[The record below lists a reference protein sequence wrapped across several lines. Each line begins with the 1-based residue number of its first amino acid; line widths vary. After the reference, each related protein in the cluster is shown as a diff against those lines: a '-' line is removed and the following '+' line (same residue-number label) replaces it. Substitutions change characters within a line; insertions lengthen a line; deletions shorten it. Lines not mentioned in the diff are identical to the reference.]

1 MLYYKLVRDKIPEII
16 EKSGKKASTYILS
29 DQEYEIYL
37 ERKLDEEVQ
46 EYHESKNPEELADI
60 LEVLISLAKTKGYSF
75 EELVKLKEQKAS
87 ERGGFSKKILLLRVY
102 EN

>member
-29 DQEYEIYL
+29 DQEYVVYL

-75 EELVKLKEQKAS
+75 EELVKLQEQKAS
-87 ERGGFSKKILLLRVY
+87 ERGGFSKKILLLQVY

>member
-1 MLYYKLVRDKIPEII
+1 MLYYKLVRDKIPKII
-16 EKSGKKASTYILS
+16 EKSGKKASTYTLS
-29 DQEYEIYL
+29 DQEYVIYL

-75 EELVKLKEQKAS
+75 EELVKLQEQKAS
-87 ERGGFSKKILLLRVY
+87 ERGGFSKKILLLQVY